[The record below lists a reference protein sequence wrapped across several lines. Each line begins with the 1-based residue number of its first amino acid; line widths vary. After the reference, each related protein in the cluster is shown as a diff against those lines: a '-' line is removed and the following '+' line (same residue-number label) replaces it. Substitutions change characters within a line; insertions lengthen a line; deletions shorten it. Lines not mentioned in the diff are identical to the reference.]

1 MSTTFTAPGRFAGK
15 RILIT
20 GGSGG
25 IGRATAE
32 RIVAEGGRVL
42 VTGTNPEKLAA
53 VKEKLPEV
61 VTLVNDAGDPAE
73 CAKAYC
79 QAGADE
85 LALLDI
91 TATVENRPTMLEV
104 VKKVAEV
111 TTIPFTVGGGIF
123 DVASASAVLKAGANK
138 ISTSSAAF
146 RKPEMIKEMITE
158 FGPEKVTVAIDVDIN
173 ESLPSG
179 YEVYIDGG
187 RTATGADAVE
197 WAKKIDGFGVPV
209 ILPTSKAGDG
219 AQTGFDLPV
228 IRAMAEACSAD
239 IVASGG
245 AGKLE
250 HFYEAVKAGA
260 TVLLA
265 ASVFHFNIIGIPEL
279 KDYLRGRGVKLR

>member
-1 MSTTFTAPGRFAGK
+1 MNKQVSIMPC
-15 RILIT
+15 LDMQN
-20 GGSGG
+20 
-25 IGRATAE
+25 
-32 RIVAEGGRVL
+32 GRV
-42 VTGTNPEKLAA
+42 
-53 VKEKLPEV
+53 VKGV
-61 VTLVNDAGDPAE
+61 HFVDIRDAGDPVE

-79 QAGADE
+79 RAGADE

-146 RKPEMIKEMITE
+146 RKPEIIKEMIAE

-173 ESLPSG
+173 GSLPSG

-197 WAKKIDGFGVPV
+197 WAKKIDGLGVPV

-279 KDYLRGRGVKLR
+279 KDYLQGRGIKLR